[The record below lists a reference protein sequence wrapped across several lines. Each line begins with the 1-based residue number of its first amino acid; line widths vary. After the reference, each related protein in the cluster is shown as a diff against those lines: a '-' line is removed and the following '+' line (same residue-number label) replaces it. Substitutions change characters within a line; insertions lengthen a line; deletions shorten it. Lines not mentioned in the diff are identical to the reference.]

1 MQKRTTNIK
10 DKCFTLKSNFQKS
23 LDLDLKNLGLLYWAR
38 LNYVLDL
45 DIEWTT
51 LLDSDQF
58 YDILE
63 LDLKST
69 QATSLDLD
77 RIYYML
83 GLDLKNTWTNLL
95 DSDWFYYNQAEML
108 LEKSENLLEISVK
121 QLVIQ
126 SSLASSISL
135 SHTKFGVWKTIG
147 YARCKVA
154 QNH

>member
-1 MQKRTTNIK
+1 MQKRITNIK

-51 LLDSDQF
+51 LLDSDWF

-77 RIYYML
+77 WIYYIL
-83 GLDLKNTWTNLL
+83 GLDLKNNWTILL
-95 DSDWFYYNQAEML
+95 DSDWFYYNQAGML
-108 LEKSENLLEISVK
+108 LEKSENLIELS
-121 QLVIQ
+121 VIQ
-126 SSLASSISL
+126 PSLASSTSL
-135 SHTKFGVWKTIG
+135 GKTMCGLWKNK
-147 YARCKVA
+147 C
-154 QNH
+154 